1 MSVRLPLNM
10 SEHQCVCVYER
21 MCVCACVY
29 VSGVRVCVNVLM
41 CILICIV
48 FRLLPCSLYGCRVG
62 ASSGLFCLPPPAI
75 SMSYISLHCFSIFV
89 LFFLFLSA

>member
-29 VSGVRVCVNVLM
+29 VSGVRVCVSVLM

-48 FRLLPCSLYGCRVG
+48 FVCCRVLYTG
-62 ASSGLFCLPPPAI
+62 VELVLVPVCFVFLLQPSQCHVFLYTVFP
-75 SMSYISLHCFSIFV
+75 SLC
-89 LFFLFLSA
+89 